1 MRLLSQVS
9 LCVLLLLSMSYVLF
23 LVNDMCVNECSCR
36 AVALFR
42 LSSTRVLY
50 HGLSGLSSGPSSQV
64 PGSPKQAPG
73 CRVRS
78 GVPFRPFLVALW
90 FVLGGVWM
98 LGGCAAA
105 H

>member
-1 MRLLSQVS
+1 MSAAAVQLLCFVYPLHEYCTTACLICQVVHHRKYLDRPS
-9 LCVLLLLSMSYVLF
+9 KLLA
-23 LVNDMCVNECSCR
+23 
-36 AVALFR
+36 AVAA
-42 LSSTRVLY
+42 T
-50 HGLSGLSSGPSSQV
+50 
-64 PGSPKQAPG
+64 G

-78 GVPFRPFLVALW
+78 GVPFRLCLVALW